1 MKMTLIS
8 VAAFAV
14 VAGIVLLAM
23 AGRKCGKTRHEIHVS
38 FDRLKDAE
46 TRNR

>member
-1 MKMTLIS
+1 MTLIG

-14 VAGIVLLAM
+14 VTGIVLLAVT
-23 AGRKCGKTRHEIHVS
+23 GRKYGNPRREIQVS